1 LALASALQILFK
13 QKPKTRI
20 PKDREGKKF
29 INLKHCKNCKPELV
43 IWTNNA
49 NLNVFPR
56 YLAFKAAQIMDENI

>member
-13 QKPKTRI
+13 QTQDNNPQGQR
-20 PKDREGKKF
+20 RKKI
-29 INLKHCKNCKPELV
+29 INLKLCKNCKPELV